1 MRVDDN
7 VVLAC
12 DMTNPI
18 MIKRKIDKA
27 REERIDEEIIV
38 DCYGEAER
46 AMGWY
51 YYLEDRLEFPFTAKC
66 IAIRSISPLKT
77 GEVVE
82 VLGLAPEDECE
93 REMFVTIRW
102 ETRKFAA
109 PLSQLQVVKASKET
123 KEDVEDW
130 RYWVARGYEF

>member
-1 MRVDDN
+1 M
-7 VVLAC
+7 
-12 DMTNPI
+12 P
-18 MIKRKIDKA
+18 KPKIDKS
-27 REERIDEEIIV
+27 REARIDEEIIV

-51 YYLEDRLEFPFTAKC
+51 YYLQDRLEFPFTAKC
-66 IAIRSISPLKT
+66 IAARAISPLKP

-82 VLGLAPEDECE
+82 VVGMAPEDECE

-102 ETRKFAA
+102 GERKFGV

-123 KEDVEDW
+123 KEAVEDW